1 MSSSRLDLSQYPIAR
16 SAFTGSLPGSQE
28 LMAEAARPAEAKSR
42 IGAVTE
48 ATLASPKSL
57 VTAHL
62 AA

>member
-1 MSSSRLDLSQYPIAR
+1 
-16 SAFTGSLPGSQE
+16 
-28 LMAEAARPAEAKSR
+28 MAEAARPAEAKSR